1 MSKVKTNLTSF
12 CSHLEK
18 SYLPWKKVLKN
29 QPEIV
34 RKRITTGARNL
45 E

>member
-12 CSHLEK
+12 FSHLEK
-18 SYLPWKKVLKN
+18 SSKK

-34 RKRITTGARNL
+34 RKRITTGAKNVK
-45 E
+45 